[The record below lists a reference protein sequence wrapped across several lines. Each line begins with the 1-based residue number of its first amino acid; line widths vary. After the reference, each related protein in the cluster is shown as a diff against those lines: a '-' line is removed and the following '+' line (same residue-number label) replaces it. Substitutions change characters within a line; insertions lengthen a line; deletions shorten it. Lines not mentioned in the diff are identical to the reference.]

1 MENWDERCQDI
12 RYVGDLIEAVV
23 RRCFS
28 KQVFLKMLLYS
39 LEKTCVGGDILT
51 QVFSCEY
58 FEIFKNSF
66 FYRTPLVLLKEQ
78 YDPHEKA
85 PNALT
90 FI

>member
-1 MENWDERCQDI
+1 MENWDEGCQDM

-28 KQVFLKMLLYS
+28 KQVFLTMLLYS
-39 LEKTCVGGDILT
+39 QEKTCVGGEILT

-66 FYRTPLVLLKEQ
+66 FYRTPLVLLKEE
-78 YDPHEKA
+78 YNPHEKA
-85 PNALT
+85 PNVLT